1 MIILLISGCDAKP
14 YASKRLSYG
23 ESLDWNFGGWTPLSE
38 GFPPKSLISALNDGD
53 SVSSVV
59 SVPSTSSLSSSSVSL
74 SSSPSSSSSSTSSTT
89 VSLHH
94 PAAKLV
100 SATSGVSNDDTA
112 RLASAPAS
120 LSSAPSPLSPS
131 ASQSTRAYRYLEF
144 SNPVPRPYFSP
155 PSAYRGRG
163 VSGYNNNNSNNKSP
177 ASRTVINLPPLPP
190 PNAGNTAKLPP
201 LKVEPKPLREAQIAA
216 YKVIEQL
223 EAHAEQV
230 LQNANAG
237 KASIIAPASPRGIP
251 PSPAKALKLPLRPA
265 LPVYNAYST
274 PSRPPPSPIGRRPR
288 GNSYAFATSPQ
299 YTPGPEVTKTIG
311 LPVKEITKD
320 YITLPVAVETD
331 EGKVLTPADINEIEK
346 EVLRIIPETLGSYA
360 DKLPDSVYD
369 NALPLLPQTAVGPRY
384 KTVELPAIVVP
395 AGPPQ
400 SFYSQFNSFVPK
412 MPAFMSAFSPSK
424 GKISDILRPLLR
436 KVRPPSPVSP
446 TQQIKGGPS
455 IDSDVPAIPGGAPY
469 AGSHRPENLDVIHLI
484 AHQKTGQ
491 PSVYHINQLV
501 RSPSTGLIPGEQG
514 QIPSLNNLN
523 FPPPQPYQRP
533 NQIMFPS
540 HPLVPPVSYAEGRPA
555 SQQANHFYSNS
566 YSSSNIPSNT
576 GHSSTS
582 YQEHSVSYD
591 IVSAGGSVNSP
602 PPESPTS
609 YTPRPSSTSYGPG
622 DSSLNTYDGLGALR
636 QQQQAPPKTYQPS
649 LQESNYGGD
658 NDNYQGPQ
666 QQSPQQPSTESRPQN
681 EYIEVVNL
689 PAGGGGQSVEYTPPA
704 SYSVPE
710 GGPAS
715 PSHLPASPSYA
726 SSSSSGQYQKQ
737 NERPLY
743 SGEGQDRNQGQN
755 LYTPALPPAPLNVQ
769 HQQGPASQPGGT
781 TIEYIDGGHGG
792 GLQIPY
798 QPVFNPSGDK
808 QVVTLNNYKQ
818 TVSTLD
824 PKTLVEL
831 IAKQVPS
838 LKEVLSTAVD
848 GSSRPSKDSSYEII
862 EMPPKYHA
870 VDASQPQPQPPA
882 PPQPPQQPIENYYVN
897 HGDNGGNSNAN
908 SNSNDPQDYAAS
920 TDSKDYV
927 EQAAVP
933 DDGIIR
939 SSNSDYSEESAVVES
954 SSTSTPVVA
963 AASQQHPQK
972 QEPQQL
978 THRRETESPAEN
990 EQEGK
995 DSEKLTAAASSPVS
1009 ELSSSSAS
1017 TEEGDQDDGEGEGE
1031 SSSSFSPTSSS
1042 PAVPSSPHEK
1052 SSETTVTEKDTLV
1065 QRK

>member
-1 MIILLISGCDAKP
+1 M
-14 YASKRLSYG
+14 
-23 ESLDWNFGGWTPLSE
+23 DWNFGGWTPLSE
-38 GFPPKSLISALNDGD
+38 GFHSKSLISALNDGD
-53 SVSSVV
+53 SVSSV

-74 SSSPSSSSSSTSSTT
+74 SSSPSSSSSSSSASASSTT

-94 PAAKLV
+94 PAARLV

-112 RLASAPAS
+112 RLASAPAP

-155 PSAYRGRG
+155 PSSYRGRG
-163 VSGYNNNNSNNKSP
+163 VSGYNNNNSNKSP
-177 ASRTVINLPPLPP
+177 GTVINLPPLPP
-190 PNAGNTAKLPP
+190 PNAANTAKLPP

-230 LQNANAG
+230 LQNANSG
-237 KASIIAPASPRGIP
+237 KASIIAPPSRGIP

-274 PSRPPPSPIGRRPR
+274 PNRPPPSPIGRTPR

-320 YITLPVAVETD
+320 YITLPVAVETED
-331 EGKVLTPADINEIEK
+331 GKVLTPADINEIEK

-436 KVRPPSPVSP
+436 KVRPPPPVSP
-446 TQQIKGGPS
+446 AQQIKGGPS
-455 IDSDVPAIPGGAPY
+455 IESDVPAIPGGAPY

-491 PSVYHINQLV
+491 PAVYHINQLV

-514 QIPSLNNLN
+514 QIPPINNFN

-540 HPLVPPVSYAEGRPA
+540 HPVVPPVSFANSYAEGRPA
-555 SQQANHFYSNS
+555 SQQVNNFYSNS
-566 YSSSNIPSNT
+566 YSSSSNIPSNN
-576 GHSSTS
+576 GHTSTS
-582 YQEHSVSYD
+582 YQEHGMSYD
-591 IVSAGGSVNSP
+591 VVSASGSINSP
-602 PPESPTS
+602 PPESQTS
-609 YTPRPSSTSYGPG
+609 YTPRPSSTYGPG
-622 DSSLNTYDGLGALR
+622 DSSLNTYDGQGALH
-636 QQQQAPPKTYQPS
+636 QQQQAPPQNYQPS
-649 LQESNYGGD
+649 LQESNYGGG

-704 SYSVPE
+704 SYSE

-726 SSSSSGQYQKQ
+726 SSLSSGQYQEQ
-737 NERPLY
+737 NQRPLY

-769 HQQGPASQPGGT
+769 HQQGPASQSGGS
-781 TIEYIDGGHGG
+781 TIEYIDGGQGG

-818 TVSTLD
+818 TVSALD

-862 EMPPKYHA
+862 EMPPRYHA
-870 VDASQPQPQPPA
+870 DASQQQQQPSQPQPQPPA
-882 PPQPPQQPIENYYVN
+882 PQPPQQPVENYYVN

-908 SNSNDPQDYAAS
+908 SNSNDPQDFAAS

-939 SSNSDYSEESAVVES
+939 TSNSDYSEESAIVES
-954 SSTSTPVVA
+954 SSPSTPVVA
-963 AASQQHPQK
+963 AASQQHAQK
-972 QEPQQL
+972 EAPQQP
-978 THRRETESPAEN
+978 THRRETESPAEKN
-990 EQEGK
+990 QH
-995 DSEKLTAAASSPVS
+995 SEKLTAAASSPIS
-1009 ELSSSSAS
+1009 ASTSSAS
-1017 TEEGDQDDGEGEGE
+1017 TEEGDEDDAEGEGE
-1031 SSSSFSPTSSS
+1031 SSSSFPTSSS
-1042 PAVPSSPHEK
+1042 PAVPSSTYEK
-1052 SSETTVTEKDTLV
+1052 SSETTVTEKDTPV